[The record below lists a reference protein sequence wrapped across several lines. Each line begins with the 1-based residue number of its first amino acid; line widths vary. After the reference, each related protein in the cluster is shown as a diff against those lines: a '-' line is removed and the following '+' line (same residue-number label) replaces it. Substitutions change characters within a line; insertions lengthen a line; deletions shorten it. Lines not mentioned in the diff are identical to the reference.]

1 MGVGG
6 VGYLVFVDAGDS
18 CVSGTM
24 NVVACRR
31 GGVRMGNNER
41 GWVGRKN
48 SGVRAFLLGQA
59 GEPASQSGNI
69 EVPLERRFFRR
80 REVDQSLC
88 FVNRIQ
94 RSDFPFTPGNLPEL
108 LAFEIIKIDM
118 AVTAGFAGP
127 QEAFAVFHGMQIAA
141 DVDPLTI
148 I

>member
-1 MGVGG
+1 MKAV
-6 VGYLVFVDAGDS
+6 LAS
-18 CVSGTM
+18 
-24 NVVACRR
+24 RR
-31 GGVRMGNNER
+31 GSVRMGNNER

-94 RSDFPFTPGNLPEL
+94 RSDFPFAPGNLPEL
-108 LAFEIIKIDM
+108 LAFEIIKIQM
-118 AVTAGFAGP
+118 AVTAALAGP
-127 QEAFAVFHGMQIAA
+127 QEALAVFQEMQIVA
-141 DVDPLTI
+141 DVDPVRIFLGERRARLARRSI
-148 I
+148 CD